1 MPDRDVQ
8 MHNFKKIP
16 GRLTLFI
23 YYQWTCEKDRKK
35 ARQIENQKLQ
45 RKERSER
52 KNVEKFTSNIKDIEE
67 HLSELKCQ
75 DKTNLTSE
83 TITEFEAVV
92 PADIIFG
99 RDSIENTK
107 MMNRIDQSDD
117 DPSTNMVSVE
127 NGESANNTI
136 NDDGPPTRGET
147 CSPDS
152 LKNDAD
158 DNTIQNVHGLD
169 NVKDEP
175 TSIILGP
182 SETIIIKNET
192 NNLSDLV
199 LNEGM
204 LCSQNFLL
212 NKTLCFRFCLELT
225 IFF

>member
-1 MPDRDVQ
+1 
-8 MHNFKKIP
+8 MHNLTKIL
-16 GRLTLFI
+16 GHLTLFI
-23 YYQWTCEKDRKK
+23 YYQWTCEKDCKK

-52 KNVEKFTSNIKDIEE
+52 KNIEKFTSNIQDIEE
-67 HLSELKCQ
+67 QLSELKCQ
-75 DKTNLTSE
+75 DKTNLASE

-92 PADIIFG
+92 PADIIVG

-117 DPSTNMVSVE
+117 PSTNMVSVE
-127 NGESANNTI
+127 NGESANNLI
-136 NDDGPPTRGET
+136 NDEGLPTRGET

-158 DNTIQNVHGLD
+158 NTIQNVHDLD

-175 TSIILGP
+175 PSIILGP
-182 SETIIIKNET
+182 SETSET
-192 NNLSDLV
+192 NITKYETDNLSDLV

-204 LCSQNFLL
+204 CCAAHF
-212 NKTLCFRFCLELT
+212 
-225 IFF
+225 